1 MQDVFCCQIGGGK
14 RTCSAGIKGKSKTG
28 IISGAVVFCSEWQGG
43 QKAACSSSGE
53 WIHYNEGVLYAD
65 THHSLT
71 GYNWQAGKIE
81 ETTLE
86 EKTDQYDSEF
96 SKNIFW
102 NFQVADSVIFLDNTD
117 KNRSRISSG
126 TYEDETVFQK
136 KILSGGSSYM
146 TCLLYTSPSPR
157 D

>member
-1 MQDVFCCQIGGGK
+1 MYFVQNGK
-14 RTCSAGIKGKSKTG
+14 
-28 IISGAVVFCSEWQGG
+28 VVRG

-96 SKNIFW
+96 SKI
-102 NFQVADSVIFLDNTD
+102 LHGER
-117 KNRSRISSG
+117 KESS
-126 TYEDETVFQK
+126 
-136 KILSGGSSYM
+136 
-146 TCLLYTSPSPR
+146 SPR
-157 D
+157 VIPCQLLS